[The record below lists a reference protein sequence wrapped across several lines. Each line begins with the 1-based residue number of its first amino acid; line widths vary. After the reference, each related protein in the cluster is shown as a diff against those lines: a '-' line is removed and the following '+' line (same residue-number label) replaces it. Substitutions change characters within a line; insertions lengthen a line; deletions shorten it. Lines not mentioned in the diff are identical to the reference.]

1 MSFRFTKSYL
11 KNGMVIETRT
21 KERYIF
27 CNNRFMSVDNI
38 SISIP
43 LSVYNDDL
51 LLSNDGKKCDGDI
64 VKVFSPVE
72 FLSQVNI
79 TTKIIWQRD
88 INIHITKYVTI
99 DELEQFF
106 GYKIEIVGE

>member
-11 KNGMVIETRT
+11 KNGMVIETRI

-38 SISIP
+38 SVSIP
-43 LSVYNDDL
+43 LSAYNDGL
-51 LLSNDGKKCDGDI
+51 LLSNDDKKCDGDI

-72 FLSQVNI
+72 FLSQVN
-79 TTKIIWQRD
+79 TTKKIVWQRD
-88 INIHITKYVTI
+88 VNINLTKYVTI
-99 DELEQFF
+99 DDLEYFF
-106 GYKIEIVGE
+106 GCKIKIIGG

>member
-11 KNGMVIETRT
+11 KNGMVIETRI

-64 VKVFSPVE
+64 IKVFSSVE
-72 FLSQVNI
+72 FLSRVN
-79 TTKIIWQRD
+79 TTTEIVWQRD
-88 INIHITKYVTI
+88 VDINYTRRVTI